1 MDAAVGF
8 DVVVVLAQG
17 DEVVGVGGS
26 AVVVFDAVV
35 ELACVCWGGASG
47 PAAGEVSSLCVGAD
61 VVGGLVDFGFLWVEL
76 SGEGVD
82 VF

>member
-1 MDAAVGF
+1 MDSFVGF

-17 DEVVGVGGS
+17 DEVVGAGGS

-35 ELACVCWGGASG
+35 ELAFVCWHGAAG
-47 PAAGEVSSLCVGAD
+47 PAAGEVSALCVGAD
-61 VVGGLVDFGFLWVEL
+61 VAGGLVARGFFWFKL

>member
-1 MDAAVGF
+1 MDSFVGF

-17 DEVVGVGGS
+17 DEVVGAGGS

-35 ELACVCWGGASG
+35 ELAFVCWCGAAG

-61 VVGGLVDFGFLWVEL
+61 VAGGLVAFGVVWFEL

>member
-1 MDAAVGF
+1 MDASVGF

-17 DEVVGVGGS
+17 DEVVGAGGS
-26 AVVVFDAVV
+26 AILIFDAVV
-35 ELACVCWGGASG
+35 ELAFVCWDGASG
-47 PAAGEVSSLCVGAD
+47 PAAGEVSALCVGAD
-61 VVGGLVDFGFLWVEL
+61 VAGGLVAFGVVWFEL